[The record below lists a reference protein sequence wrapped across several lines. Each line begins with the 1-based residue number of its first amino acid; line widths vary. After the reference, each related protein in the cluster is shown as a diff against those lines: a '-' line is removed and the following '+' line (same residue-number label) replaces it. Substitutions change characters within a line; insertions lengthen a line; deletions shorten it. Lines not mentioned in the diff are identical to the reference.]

1 MNSIIKENFTAGK
14 IYKAHSYIEFLNRV
28 EKIAKECG
36 YYIGY
41 AYKGSKNI
49 DIDLDSEGVSTI
61 ELSFSYYKYDNYYIY
76 LLEVS
81 SIE

>member
-1 MNSIIKENFTAGK
+1 MNSVIKENFTKGK
-14 IYKAHSYIEFLNRV
+14 IYKAYSYIEFLNRI
-28 EKIAKECG
+28 ENIAKECDF
-36 YYIGY
+36 YIGY
-41 AYKGSKNI
+41 VYKSSKYINVV
-49 DIDLDSEGVSTI
+49 LDSEGISTI